1 MPFARP
7 VILLRGHFTMQGNFL
22 PNVLGA
28 SLLALSLTFSANLPA
43 SATTAPPT
51 DTVSPNAT
59 APIDAT
65 TDAVDDDLEEDDG
78 FDWGWLGLL
87 GLIGL
92 AGLARKNDDQVA
104 RYRDPNEVGTTG
116 TTTGTGTTN
125 NPRF

>member
-1 MPFARP
+1 
-7 VILLRGHFTMQGNFL
+7 MQSNFL
-22 PNVLGA
+22 PKVLGA
-28 SLLALSLTFSANLPA
+28 TLLALSLTVSANLPA

-51 DTVSPNAT
+51 DTVSPDAT

-65 TDAVDDDLEEDDG
+65 TDVADDVEEDDG

-92 AGLARKNDDQVA
+92 AGLTRKNDDHVA
-104 RYRDPNEVGTTG
+104 RYRDPNEVSTTG
-116 TTTGTGTTN
+116 TTTGTTN